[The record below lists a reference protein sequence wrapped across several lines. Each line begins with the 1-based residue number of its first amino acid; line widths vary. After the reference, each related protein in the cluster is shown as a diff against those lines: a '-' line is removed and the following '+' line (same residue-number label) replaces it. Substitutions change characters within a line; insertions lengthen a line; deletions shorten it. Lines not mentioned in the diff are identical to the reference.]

1 METRAHHIL
10 IGAFTL
16 AVFLVALGFVL
27 WLSKYGADRQNAW
40 YDIVFSESVTGLSRG
55 GMVQY
60 NGITVGEVAR
70 LKLDPDDPRK
80 VIAHV
85 RLAHGTPVKV
95 DTKAVLAFTGVTGV
109 AFIQLSGGTPGSPA
123 LKAASGQDTPVIVA
137 DESAFSKLF
146 ASGEDIVTSVNDA
159 LLRVGKLL
167 SQENVEKMSAIMGN
181 LEQLTGT
188 LAGQREDLSHALTQL
203 AASSDQLRVT
213 LGTLDDMAVS
223 TNALMRDDAR
233 QLLASV
239 QDAVKSIETLVG
251 SASDLLADNRAA
263 VDAFSNNGL
272 RQVGPTLEDLRVTLR
287 ALERAAAK
295 IGDSPSPLLGQK
307 QPVEFKP
314 K

>member
-16 AVFLVALGFVL
+16 AVFLAALSFVL

-123 LKAASGQDTPVIVA
+123 LKAAPGQDTPVIVA

-188 LAGQREDLSHALTQL
+188 RGLRDRRHEQL
-203 AASSDQLRVT
+203 DARVDPGGLELVDQLGR
-213 LGTLDDMAVS
+213 LGDVVR
-223 TNALMRDDAR
+223 RDVELR
-233 QLLASV
+233 
-239 QDAVKSIETLVG
+239 
-251 SASDLLADNRAA
+251 RAE
-263 VDAFSNNGL
+263 V
-272 RQVGPTLEDLRVTLR
+272 R
-287 ALERAAAK
+287 ALREQPRPAEGVRVLGERLGELGRLDRERRGLTGARD
-295 IGDSPSPLLGQK
+295 IGGNELFDIRTRLQ
-307 QPVEFKP
+307 QAVRFV
-314 K
+314 

>member
-16 AVFLVALGFVL
+16 AVFLAGLGFVL
-27 WLSKYGADRQNAW
+27 WLSKYGSDRQNAW
-40 YDIVFSESVTGLSRG
+40 YDIVFNESVTGLSRG

-70 LKLDPDDPRK
+70 LKLDPNDPRK

-85 RLAHGTPVKV
+85 QLAHGTPVKV
-95 DTKAVLAFTGVTGV
+95 DTRAVLAFTGVTGV
-109 AFIQLSGGTPGSPA
+109 AFIQLSGGTPGSA
-123 LKAASGQDTPVIVA
+123 TLKAGAGQENPVIVA

-146 ASGEDIVTSVNDA
+146 SSGEDIVTSVNDA

-203 AASSDQLRVT
+203 AAASDQLRVT

-223 TNALMRDDAR
+223 TNTLMRDDAR
-233 QLLASV
+233 QLLATV
-239 QDAVKSIETLVG
+239 QEAVSSIEALVG
-251 SASDLLADNRAA
+251 SARDLLADNRAA

-272 RQVGPTLEDLRVTLR
+272 RQVGPTLEDLRTTLR
-287 ALERAAAK
+287 ALERAATK